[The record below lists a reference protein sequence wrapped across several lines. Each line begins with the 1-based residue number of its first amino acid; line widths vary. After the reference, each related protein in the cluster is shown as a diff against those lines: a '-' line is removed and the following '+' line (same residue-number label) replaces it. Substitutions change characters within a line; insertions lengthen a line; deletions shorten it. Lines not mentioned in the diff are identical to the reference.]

1 MRIAPLRCAEGRKA
15 HAVPRERHAAEEQRE
30 RDDHRHDERK
40 GSHRAAQAPQ
50 RHECH
55 EHSHQRPAEPRRQ
68 REKLLEQRAAAGVHD
83 RYDAEEQ
90 DQLQRRRQLPQPRQ
104 PLPRH
109 EHRVHLRDAG
119 AGNDVHQRQPK
130 HRQQRHRRKHAEQ
143 SPAAERA
150 EKLPQLLPRHIACAE
165 KGACKGQADA
175 ARVPLLL
182 FQIRSP
188 PLFLP

>member
-1 MRIAPLRCAEGRKA
+1 MSGLLPSAAPKAGRLTPYRASAMPPKSSVSATITGTMSEKA
-15 HAVPRERHAAEEQRE
+15 PTA
-30 RDDHRHDERK
+30 
-40 GSHRAAQAPQ
+40 
-50 RHECH
+50 
-55 EHSHQRPAEPRRQ
+55 PRRP
-68 REKLLEQRAAAGVHD
+68 RSATSVTSTAISVRPSHVGSEKSCSSSA
-83 RYDAEEQ
+83 
-90 DQLQRRRQLPQPRQ
+90 PQ

-150 EKLPQLLPRHIACAE
+150 EKLPQLLPRHIARAE

-188 PLFLP
+188 PLFLL